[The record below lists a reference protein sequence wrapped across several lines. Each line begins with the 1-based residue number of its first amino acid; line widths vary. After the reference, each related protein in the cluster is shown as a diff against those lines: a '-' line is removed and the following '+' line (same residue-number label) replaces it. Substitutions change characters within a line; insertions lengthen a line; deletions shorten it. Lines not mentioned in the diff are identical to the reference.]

1 MLSKD
6 ARMKKN
12 FTHFCRGLIIAE
24 FNGTSSFDRHS
35 QFKHSEMTCAVSFCL
50 ML

>member
-1 MLSKD
+1 MQSKD

-24 FNGTSSFDRHS
+24 FNGTNSLDRHS